1 MSKVAAIQMA
11 SGPNVKANL
20 AEAEKLIK
28 IAVQQEAELVVLPE
42 NFAIMGIDETDKVK
56 IAEDAGSGLLQDYLK
71 EQARKHNIW
80 LVGGTIPIRS
90 SEEGKVFAACMLFNP
105 QGERVGRYDK
115 IHLFDVTIEA
125 SDESYTESETI
136 TPGDKIVV
144 VDTPF
149 GRLGLAVCYDLR
161 FPELFRAMIDLD
173 MEICALPSAFTS
185 LTGRVHWES
194 LLRSRA
200 IENLSYMIAAD
211 QGGYHVGG
219 RETHGDSMIVDPW
232 GQVLNRLPHGTGVVV
247 ADIDVA
253 KLEHTR
259 KMFPALNH
267 KRFNCSLSV
276 D

>member
-1 MSKVAAIQMA
+1 VSKVAAIQMA

-28 IAVQQEAELVVLPE
+28 IAIQQGAELVVLPE
-42 NFAIMGIDETDKVK
+42 NFAIMGTSETDKVRV
-56 IAEDAGSGLLQDYLK
+56 AEDFGTGLLQNYLK
-71 EQARKHNIW
+71 EQAIKHNIW

-90 SEEGKVFAACMLFNP
+90 KEPGKVYAACLLFNP
-105 QGERVGRYDK
+105 QGELVARYDK

-125 SDESYTESETI
+125 SNESYTESQTI
-136 TPGDKIVV
+136 AGGDKVVV

-161 FPELFRAMIDLD
+161 FPELFRVMVDQG

-185 LTGRVHWES
+185 LTGKVHWES

-200 IENLSYMIAAD
+200 IENLSFMIAAD

-219 RETHGDSMIVDPW
+219 RETHGDSMIIDPW
-232 GQVLNRLPHGTGVVV
+232 GLVLNRLPHGTGVVV
-247 ADIDVA
+247 ANLDTV

-259 KMFPALNH
+259 KMFPALQH
-267 KRFNCSLSV
+267 KRFHCSFTRE
-276 D
+276 

>member
-42 NFAIMGIDETDKVK
+42 NFAIMGMAETDKVK
-56 IAEDAGSGLLQDYLK
+56 IAEDLGSGLLQDFLK
-71 EQARKHNIW
+71 AQAIKHNIW
-80 LVGGTIPIRS
+80 LVGGTIPLR
-90 SEEGKVFAACMLFNP
+90 SEEAGKAYASCLLINP
-105 QGERVGRYDK
+105 QGEQVGRYDK

-125 SDESYTESETI
+125 SNESYTESETVSA
-136 TPGDKIVV
+136 GKDIVV

-161 FPELFRAMIDLD
+161 FPELFRAMVEQK

-200 IENLSYMIAAD
+200 IENLTFMIAAD

-232 GQVLNRLPHGTGVVV
+232 GQILNRLPHGTGVVV
-247 ADIDVA
+247 ADIDIG

-259 KMFPALNH
+259 KMFPALEH
-267 KRFNCSLSV
+267 TRFQCGLLPQ
-276 D
+276 

>member
-42 NFAIMGIDETDKVK
+42 NFAIMGMAETDKVK
-56 IAEDAGSGLLQDYLK
+56 IAEESGSGLLQDFIK
-71 EQARKHNIW
+71 EIAVKYNIW
-80 LVGGTIPIRS
+80 LVGGTIPLQ
-90 SEEGKVFAACMLFNP
+90 SEETGKVFAACILVNST
-105 QGERVGRYDK
+105 GEVVARYDK

-125 SDESYTESETI
+125 SNESYTESETI
-136 TPGDKIVV
+136 SAGNNIVV

-161 FPELFRAMIDLD
+161 FPELFRAMVEQK
-173 MEICALPSAFTS
+173 MEICTLPSAFTS
-185 LTGRVHWES
+185 LTGKVHWES

-200 IENLSYMIAAD
+200 IENLSFMIAAD

-232 GQVLNRLPHGTGVVV
+232 GQILNRLPHGTGVVI
-247 ADIDVA
+247 ATIDLI

-259 KMFPALNH
+259 KMFPALDH
-267 KRFNCSLSV
+267 KRFQCAFTSK
-276 D
+276 

>member
-42 NFAIMGIDETDKVK
+42 NFAIMGMAETDKVK
-56 IAEDAGSGLLQDYLK
+56 IAEEYGSGLLQDYLK
-71 EQARKHNIW
+71 EQAVKQNIW
-80 LVGGTIPIRS
+80 LVGGTIPLKS
-90 SEEGKVFAACMLFNP
+90 KESGKVFAACLLINP
-105 QGERVGRYDK
+105 QGEVVSRYDK

-136 TPGDKIVV
+136 SAGNDIVV

-161 FPELFRAMIDLD
+161 FPELFRAMVEQK

-200 IENLSYMIAAD
+200 IENLTFMIAAD

-247 ADIDVA
+247 ANIDLA

-259 KMFPALNH
+259 KMFPALEH
-267 KRFNCSLSV
+267 KRFQCAFSSK
-276 D
+276 

>member
-1 MSKVAAIQMA
+1 VSKVAAIQMA

-20 AEAEKLIK
+20 AEAEKLVK

-42 NFAIMGIDETDKVK
+42 NFAIMGMTENDKVK
-56 IAEDAGSGLLQDYLK
+56 IAEDFGGGLLQDYLSDLAIK
-71 EQARKHNIW
+71 YNIW
-80 LVGGTIPIRS
+80 LVGGTIPLNS
-90 SEEGKVFAACMLFNP
+90 DEAGKVSAACLLLNP
-105 QGERVGRYDK
+105 QGEVVARYNK

-125 SDESYTESETI
+125 SNESYTESETI
-136 TPGDKIVV
+136 SAGNDVVV

-161 FPELFRAMIDLD
+161 FPELFRAMVEQN

-185 LTGRVHWES
+185 LTGKVHWES

-200 IENLSYMIAAD
+200 IENLSFMIAAD

-247 ADIDVA
+247 ANIDMV

-259 KMFPALNH
+259 KMFPALDH
-267 KRFNCSLSV
+267 QRFQCSFSAK
-276 D
+276 

>member
-42 NFAIMGIDETDKVK
+42 NFAIMGMAETDKVK
-56 IAEDAGSGLLQDYLK
+56 IAEESGSGLLQDYLK
-71 EQARKHNIW
+71 DLAVKYNIW
-80 LVGGTIPIRS
+80 LVGGTIPLRS
-90 SEEGKVFAACMLFNP
+90 PEPGKVFAACLLINP
-105 QGERVGRYDK
+105 QGEVVTRYDK

-125 SDESYTESETI
+125 SNESYTESETI
-136 TPGDKIVV
+136 TAGNNIVV

-161 FPELFRAMIDLD
+161 FPELFRAMVEQK

-185 LTGRVHWES
+185 LTGKVHWES

-200 IENLSYMIAAD
+200 IENLSFMIAAD

-247 ADIDVA
+247 ANIDMV

-259 KMFPALNH
+259 KMFPALEH
-267 KRFNCSLSV
+267 QRFQCEFSV
-276 D
+276 K

>member
-42 NFAIMGIDETDKVK
+42 NFAIMGMNENDKVK
-56 IAEDAGSGLLQDYLK
+56 IAEEFGSGLLQDYLK
-71 EQARKHNIW
+71 EQAVKQNIW
-80 LVGGTIPIRS
+80 LVGGTIPLKS
-90 SEEGKVFAACMLFNP
+90 KEPGKVFAACLLINP
-105 QGERVGRYDK
+105 QGEVVSRYDK

-125 SDESYTESETI
+125 SNESYTESETI
-136 TPGDKIVV
+136 SPGNSIVV

-161 FPELFRAMIDLD
+161 FPELFRAMVDQK

-200 IENLSYMIAAD
+200 IENLSFMIAAD

-247 ADIDVA
+247 ANIDLA

-259 KMFPALNH
+259 KMFPALDH
-267 KRFNCSLSV
+267 KRFQCAFS
-276 D
+276 

>member
-20 AEAEKLIK
+20 AEAEKLIN
-28 IAVQQEAELVVLPE
+28 IAVQQEAKLVVLPE
-42 NFAIMGIDETDKVK
+42 NFAIMGMAETDKVK
-56 IAEDAGSGLLQDYLK
+56 IAEEYGSGLLQKFLK
-71 EQARKHNIW
+71 EQAIKHDIW
-80 LVGGTIPIRS
+80 LVGGTIPLVS
-90 SEEGKVFAACMLFNP
+90 KEVGKVSAACLLFNA
-105 QGERVGRYDK
+105 QGEVVARYDK

-125 SDESYTESETI
+125 SNESYTESETI
-136 TPGDKIVV
+136 TPGNKIVV

-161 FPELFRAMIDLD
+161 FPELFRAMVEQD
-173 MEICALPSAFTS
+173 MEVCVLPSAFTS
-185 LTGRVHWES
+185 LTGKVHWES

-200 IENLSYMIAAD
+200 IENLSFMIAAD

-232 GQVLNRLPHGTGVVV
+232 GLVLNRLPHGTGVVV
-247 ADIDVA
+247 ANIDIT

-259 KMFPALNH
+259 KMFPALRH
-267 KRFNCSLSV
+267 KRLKCEFL
-276 D
+276 